1 MRCKRGHCELVFS
14 CVVKLY
20 LLGTN
25 GAPSKTSQRKWTT
38 IYNLQ
43 RIHLL
48 FAVLCISTTA
58 LQKFHQNSPASRHRK
73 FFLYYYTFF
82 ANFSWH
88 TGCSYKLSK
97 INLVWGPLKCTKSNF
112 NPVHLFLH
120 FKSFCLVVLQLILAS
135 KLSELEPFEKLAQN
149 GQFASKYEFSGKWLH
164 AGAKCKKADPP

>member
-1 MRCKRGHCELVFS
+1 MPFFADNKLASFMRCKRGHCELVFS

-48 FAVLCISTTA
+48 FAVLCISTTV

-73 FFLYYYTFF
+73 FFLYYYTLYSFDTSHDIVHW
-82 ANFSWH
+82 NLNVWIV
-88 TGCSYKLSK
+88 KSK
-97 INLVWGPLKCTKSNF
+97 MHNYLRERQNEDSLNNLERDFPLQWFVISSLLCN
-112 NPVHLFLH
+112 V
-120 FKSFCLVVLQLILAS
+120 FKTPRS
-135 KLSELEPFEKLAQN
+135 K
-149 GQFASKYEFSGKWLH
+149 
-164 AGAKCKKADPP
+164 

>member
-1 MRCKRGHCELVFS
+1 MPFFADNKLASFMRCKRGHCELVFS

-48 FAVLCISTTA
+48 FAVLCISTTV

-73 FFLYYYTFF
+73 FFLYYYTLYSF
-82 ANFSWH
+82 ANFSWLGWIPVWNKFGSQNSINCFVFSFVNISDRSPW
-88 TGCSYKLSK
+88 TRLFFIFIYFL
-97 INLVWGPLKCTKSNF
+97 INLSIK
-112 NPVHLFLH
+112 
-120 FKSFCLVVLQLILAS
+120 I
-135 KLSELEPFEKLAQN
+135 
-149 GQFASKYEFSGKWLH
+149 
-164 AGAKCKKADPP
+164 